1 MVLQVYFDPLVCRA
15 EATLTPFNEY
25 LTIVDCGNCLVNCLL
40 PSRLKRPFRFFV
52 NSFSTADHS
61 ATATP
66 SVQFTMLT
74 AYMIKL
80 SKTQTKSKLR
90 VSIEPK
96 ELHCHCK
103 LLAALTP
110 NQIGIGLCLFLFL
123 SLSIKLMQFVMQPT
137 LPY

>member
-15 EATLTPFNEY
+15 KATLTPFNEY
-25 LTIVDCGNCLVNCLL
+25 LTIVNCGNSIVNCLL
-40 PSRLKRPFRFFV
+40 LSQLKRSVGFFV
-52 NSFSTADHS
+52 NFLLNGSALDHS

-80 SKTQTKSKLR
+80 SKTQTNSKLR
-90 VSIEPK
+90 VSKESK
-96 ELHCHCK
+96 ELLCHCK
-103 LLAALTP
+103 LSAVLTP

-123 SLSIKLMQFVMQPT
+123 SPAPLN
-137 LPY
+137 